1 MKQTQVNN
9 LVLTAM
15 FSAVIFVFTYIGIQ
29 VPTFG
34 AFGGLTHLGTLVMFL
49 ISIKY
54 GKYYGMASAA
64 IGMTMFDVLSP
75 WIAWAPGTF
84 VIRLLAGYVFG
95 LLAESSRGQGTS
107 MKHNIISLMG
117 GGVIIVVGYFLFE
130 ALIFNNVAT
139 AALSI
144 PGNILQIVI
153 ASFGLFI
160 IKSMPNITTDRIA

>member
-1 MKQTQVNN
+1 MKQTQVSNV
-9 LVLTAM
+9 VLTAM

-64 IGMTMFDVLSP
+64 IGMTLFDVLSP

-95 LLAESSRGQGTS
+95 LLAESARGQGAS
-107 MKHNIISLMG
+107 VRNNIISLLG
-117 GGVIIVVGYFLFE
+117 GGFIIITGYFIFE
-130 ALIFNNVAT
+130 AIVFNNFTT

-144 PGNILQIVI
+144 PGNVLQIVI

-160 IKSMPNITTDRIA
+160 MKSMPNITTDRIA